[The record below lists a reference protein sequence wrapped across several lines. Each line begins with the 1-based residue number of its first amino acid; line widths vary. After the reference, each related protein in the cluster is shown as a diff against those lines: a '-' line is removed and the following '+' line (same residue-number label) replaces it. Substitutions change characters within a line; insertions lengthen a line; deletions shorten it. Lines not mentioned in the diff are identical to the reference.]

1 MNDFWI
7 LYLAVY
13 IDDSPIPL
21 ALSSFSAAS
30 LFGSCSSRCFSS
42 SSSMVG
48 LQNQ

>member
-1 MNDFWI
+1 MNKKYGVFASQNGFFFMNDFWI

-30 LFGSCSSRCFSS
+30 LFGSC
-42 SSSMVG
+42 
-48 LQNQ
+48 